1 MRTKRVGPIQDMHRE
16 EIVIVSQDGIASK
29 IAVFAEDPAPSAP
42 VLICM
47 PAMGVAAKFYEP
59 LALPIVQQGWRF
71 VTADLRGNGLYAL
84 RVGRGVNFGYH
95 EMITFDWPAV
105 VDKVKTLFPDA
116 PVYLLGHSLGGQL
129 SALYLAA
136 SPEAASGLILVAAP
150 SVHFKGWELP
160 LSLGVLAG
168 TQAACG
174 LASLIGYFP
183 GRKIG
188 FGGTEARGM
197 ICDWA
202 RQARTGR
209 YQPSGS
215 TLDYERLL
223 KELEIPVLAFSFEGD
238 FLSPEKAVGN
248 LLAKMR
254 RARVTRVHLAGD
266 DLDHFHWVK
275 NPDPI
280 IEKIRGWI
288 TL

>member
-1 MRTKRVGPIQDMHRE
+1 MRTKNVESIQDMHRE
-16 EIVIVSQDGIASK
+16 EIAIVSQDGIASK
-29 IAVFAEDPAPSAP
+29 IIFFAEDPAPSAP

-59 LALPIVQQGWRF
+59 LALPIVQEGWRF
-71 VTADLRGNGLYAL
+71 VTADLRGNGLCAL

-116 PVYLLGHSLGGQL
+116 PVYLFGHSLGGQL

-188 FGGTEARGM
+188 FGGTEARGV

-223 KELEIPVLAFSFEGD
+223 RELEIPVLAFSFEGD
-238 FLSPEKAVGN
+238 FLSPEKAVDN

-254 RARVTRVHLAGD
+254 KARVTRVA
-266 DLDHFHWVK
+266 
-275 NPDPI
+275 PRRRRP
-280 IEKIRGWI
+280 
-288 TL
+288 